1 MPLKKRLEII
11 SLGDELLLGMR
22 DNAQLTYLGRELARK
37 GLSIARDQEIRDN
50 AEEIQRH
57 FLETWARADI
67 VITTGGLGPT
77 ADDVTREAIAG
88 ALDLRLVENSE
99 AAANVRRRLDHLGRS
114 PNANH
119 LRQSFIPEGAEV
131 LPNHN
136 GTAPGI
142 WLEKDGKILVMMP
155 GPGSEMRPMFIEQV
169 LPRLEARDIALINE
183 AYLQLRTCGLTE
195 SEVEALLGPVFEP
208 YGKRI
213 YLGYSSQ
220 AGMVDV
226 RIGAADEALSWK
238 DIEMLGDTCREV
250 LGADFVGYGDANIAE
265 IIARQLRARGKTVGV
280 AESITGGLI
289 CGMFTGIPGV
299 SKVFRG
305 GVVCYNNDIKES
317 MLDVPEPLLQQHG
330 AVSAEVAVA
339 MATGAQE
346 RLDADYG
353 LSITGYAGPSGGNA
367 RNPVGTIFM
376 GYASAQGVWSRRV
389 NLSGDRQGVRERA
402 ATLALDW
409 MRRKLK
415 KFETSD
421 VLERV
426 VQE

>member
-1 MPLKKRLEII
+1 
-11 SLGDELLLGMR
+11 
-22 DNAQLTYLGRELARK
+22 
-37 GLSIARDQEIRDN
+37 
-50 AEEIQRH
+50 
-57 FLETWARADI
+57 
-67 VITTGGLGPT
+67 
-77 ADDVTREAIAG
+77 
-88 ALDLRLVENSE
+88 
-99 AAANVRRRLDHLGRS
+99 
-114 PNANH
+114 
-119 LRQSFIPEGAEV
+119 
-131 LPNHN
+131 
-136 GTAPGI
+136 
-142 WLEKDGKILVMMP
+142 
-155 GPGSEMRPMFIEQV
+155 
-169 LPRLEARDIALINE
+169 
-183 AYLQLRTCGLTE
+183 
-195 SEVEALLGPVFEP
+195 
-208 YGKRI
+208 
-213 YLGYSSQ
+213 
-220 AGMVDV
+220 
-226 RIGAADEALSWK
+226 
-238 DIEMLGDTCREV
+238 
-250 LGADFVGYGDANIAE
+250 
-265 IIARQLRARGKTVGV
+265 V